1 MISFSISDEMVLLG
15 NQKLYYKNGVKMV
28 SEQNEKAENVELS
41 RLIKFLGV
49 LITYIRIHLMSGIRL
64 VISYR
69 MIFNGLIWNCRRY
82 CDSSFLYRMR
92 GR

>member
-15 NQKLYYKNGVKMV
+15 SQKLYYKNGVKMV

-49 LITYIRIHLMSGIRL
+49 LTTYIRTPLTSGIRL
-64 VISYR
+64 VRNKVISA
-69 MIFNGLIWNCRRY
+69 G
-82 CDSSFLYRMR
+82 D
-92 GR
+92 GKD

>member
-15 NQKLYYKNGVKMV
+15 SQKLYYKNGVKMV

-49 LITYIRIHLMSGIRL
+49 LITYIRTPLMSGIRL
-64 VISYR
+64 AR
-69 MIFNGLIWNCRRY
+69 NK
-82 CDSSFLYRMR
+82 D
-92 GR
+92 

>member
-15 NQKLYYKNGVKMV
+15 SQKLYYKNGVKMV

-49 LITYIRIHLMSGIRL
+49 LITYTRTHLMSGIRFP
-64 VISYR
+64 ISYR
-69 MIFNGLIWNCRRY
+69 MIFNGIR
-82 CDSSFLYRMR
+82 
-92 GR
+92 